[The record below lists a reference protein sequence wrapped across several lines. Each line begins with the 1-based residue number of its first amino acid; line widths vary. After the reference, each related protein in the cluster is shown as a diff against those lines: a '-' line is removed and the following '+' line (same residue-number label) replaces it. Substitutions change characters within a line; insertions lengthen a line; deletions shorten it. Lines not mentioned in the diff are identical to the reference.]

1 MLDLRTKT
9 EDKRKDKNTRE
20 LINLFAGMPDY
31 TKMYWIN
38 ALYTQGKI
46 EASTAGRL
54 LIKEGL
60 I

>member
-1 MLDLRTKT
+1 MIDLRTKI
-9 EDKRKDKNTRE
+9 EDKRKDKETRE
-20 LINLFAGMPDY
+20 LINLFAKMPDY

-54 LIKEGL
+54 LINEGL